1 MNMLMR
7 VDQNG
12 GRCSQEGT
20 STDYRFILY
29 TARFAYPHLTLL
41 SCLLIAPLTGDR
53 FNGLRRGAERER
65 GTYVRPQRMAH
76 SSWPYAIHSQHVAAR
91 SQRAT
96 VHASSL
102 LLGFMML
109 L

>member
-1 MNMLMR
+1 MAAGAVKKVHQR
-7 VDQNG
+7 TID
-12 GRCSQEGT
+12 S
-20 STDYRFILY
+20 FY
-29 TARFAYPHLTLL
+29 TQRIFCLSAHLALL

-65 GTYVRPQRMAH
+65 GTYARPQRMAH
-76 SSWPYAIHSQHVAAR
+76 SSWPYAIHSQHVVAR

-96 VHASSL
+96 VGAAIL
-102 LLGFMML
+102 LLSFMML